1 MKLSSTPKP
10 IRFSFEL
17 DGRTFRSLDAIKAD
31 FKPFALKGKIDDGSF
46 LRWLEQQNETE
57 LCNTISNRD
66 KMEVADVVEI
76 VYGWSE
82 KNIDSILKNTR
93 NIDNI
98 YNILSYGIERNIIKA
113 DTLEEYYLRLDP
125 TNTIWNKCEDILQK
139 SQNSEVILHLAEV
152 FKRRGNYQDYEKLI
166 KYAALTLKDSKAK
179 GYWEEIV
186 GMTMIDGFDVRK
198 IRNKLEL
205 IKDIQI
211 HSHLDPAETY
221 KEERF
226 KEMPNPLKIMPN
238 PLNREE
244 MILFELIKL
253 FNNINKVIIEKKSHY
268 FITDW
273 QIYNAYKPV
282 LDSYIRS
289 RAKYKTLNSVVKTVD
304 KIIQYA
310 LKPKQEERYLIE
322 DIIHK
327 KPWYRI
333 NFDSIKEKRLSQVLD
348 EILVALLIQDL
359 RNDYGL
365 DEIARYGLEA
375 LYTAD
380 ETIFNND

>member
-17 DGRTFRSLDAIKAD
+17 DGQTYRSLDAIKAD
-31 FKPFALKGKIDDGSF
+31 FKPFALKAKIDDGSF

-57 LCNTISNRD
+57 LCNTIRNRD
-66 KMEVADVVEI
+66 KVGVAEVVEL

-98 YNILSYGIERNIIKA
+98 YSILSYGIERNIIKA
-113 DTLEEYYLRLDP
+113 NTLEEYYLRLDP

-152 FKRRGNYQDYEKLI
+152 FKRRGNYQGFERLI
-166 KYAALTLKDSKAK
+166 IYAALTLKDSKAK

-211 HSHLDPAETY
+211 HSHLAPSETY

-226 KEMPNPLKIMPN
+226 KEIMPN

-244 MILFELIKL
+244 MILLELIKL
-253 FNNINKVIIEKKSHY
+253 FNNINKRIFEKKSQY
-268 FITDW
+268 FINVPYM
-273 QIYNAYKPV
+273 QLNNASRPL
-282 LDSYIRS
+282 LDSYIKSRS
-289 RAKYKTLNSVVKTVD
+289 KYQTLHSVVETVD
-304 KIIQYA
+304 KIIRYA
-310 LKPKQEERYLIE
+310 LKPKQEGRYLIE
-322 DIIHK
+322 DIMHK
-327 KPWYRI
+327 KPWCRI
-333 NFDSIKEKRLSQVLD
+333 NFDSLKEKRLSQVLD

-359 RNDYGL
+359 RNDYSL
-365 DEIARYGLEA
+365 DEIARCGLEA
-375 LYTAD
+375 FYTAD
-380 ETIFNND
+380 NINLNND

>member
-66 KMEVADVVEI
+66 KVEVADVVEI

-98 YNILSYGIERNIIKA
+98 YSILSYGIERNIIKA
-113 DTLEEYYLRLDP
+113 NTLEEYYLRLDP
-125 TNTIWNKCEDILQK
+125 TNIIWNKCEDILQK
-139 SQNSEVILHLAEV
+139 SQNSEVILRLAEV
-152 FKRRGNYQDYEKLI
+152 FKRRGNYQDFERLI
-166 KYAALTLKDSKAK
+166 IYAALTLNDSKAK
-179 GYWEEIV
+179 GYWEER
-186 GMTMIDGFDVRK
+186 MTMIDAFDVWK

-221 KEERF
+221 QEERF
-226 KEMPNPLKIMPN
+226 KEIMSN

-244 MILFELIKL
+244 MILLELIKL
-253 FNNINKVIIEKKSHY
+253 FNNINKEIIEKKSHY
-268 FITDW
+268 FIRDW
-273 QIYNAYKPV
+273 QIDEAYKPV
-282 LDSYIRS
+282 LNSYIRS

-310 LKPKQEERYLIE
+310 LKPKQEKRYLIE
-322 DIIHK
+322 DIMHK

-333 NFDSIKEKRLSQVLD
+333 NFDSIKEKRPSQVLN

-375 LYTAD
+375 LYTAN
-380 ETIFNND
+380 ETIF